1 MVRYPIIIVLF
12 IVLLLYNNAQCA
24 ILDDSTIIVL
34 AKWNKH
40 ERHLFRY
47 SEFQYEVKNGD
58 TIKHGGFNRDFTIE
72 VDDSTEHLFSLCY
85 EREKLP
91 LINDSIVLD
100 EKPLRLMTNRNGALI
115 KVLNWD
121 SYLDWRNNDVEKTSD
136 ALFPFVSLL
145 SFNGKKLRLNNFY
158 RGQQLVNGQKVG
170 MNGMVESKSE
180 MIVSR
185 DYEYLGEFDLVTI
198 KTKTSY
204 IDKNNEDSPI
214 PFTEEFTQ
222 VIDSYNGWAI
232 ATYFEQKKQINNG
245 VVVDVWNI
253 KLLN

>member
-58 TIKHGGFNRDFTIE
+58 TIKHGGFSRDFTIE

-145 SFNGKKLRLNNFY
+145 SFNGKRLKLNNLY
-158 RGQQLVNGQKVG
+158 CGNSKEDGSNWGYSSEIVS
-170 MNGMVESKSE
+170 ESK
-180 MIVSR
+180 MMATR
-185 DYEYLGEFDLVTI
+185 D
-198 KTKTSY
+198 
-204 IDKNNEDSPI
+204 
-214 PFTEEFTQ
+214 
-222 VIDSYNGWAI
+222 
-232 ATYFEQKKQINNG
+232 FEQTG
-245 VVVDVWNI
+245 E
-253 KLLN
+253 LSL